1 MISNCWATDANLDKV
16 IVLVTNAAK
25 QIGGAEVT
33 ISWSDNP
40 EVKEIAGFIAD
51 KRIGTLMKII
61 NELADNEKTIFP
73 NIKTNSDQLA
83 ATIIMRIY
91 SFDYLNELISS
102 TDNDVIVK
110 DYLDSEIADL
120 KMVLSHKISYGL
132 YVKSQEA
139 RNNKREMLLFSQEKI
154 LTEYMNLPNKED
166 NIAKAVENKT
176 SIVALTDV
184 CQTNPDLCKKL

>member
-1 MISNCWATDANLDKV
+1 V
-16 IVLVTNAAK
+16 I
-25 QIGGAEVT
+25 
-33 ISWSDNP
+33 
-40 EVKEIAGFIAD
+40 F
-51 KRIGTLMKII
+51 
-61 NELADNEKTIFP
+61 
-73 NIKTNSDQLA
+73 
-83 ATIIMRIY
+83 
-91 SFDYLNELISS
+91 
-102 TDNDVIVK
+102 K
-110 DYLDSEIADL
+110 DYLDSAIADL

>member
-1 MISNCWATDANLDKV
+1 VISNCWATDANLDKV

-51 KRIGTLMKII
+51 KRIGTLMNII

-83 ATIIMRIY
+83 ATIIMKIY

-102 TDNDVIVK
+102 TDNDVIIK

-132 YVKSQEA
+132 YVKSQEE
-139 RNNKREMLLFSQEKI
+139 RNNKREMLSFS
-154 LTEYMNLPNKED
+154 
-166 NIAKAVENKT
+166 
-176 SIVALTDV
+176 
-184 CQTNPDLCKKL
+184 